1 MTGIYVMIKTF
12 LRQCYV
18 ITKWTFKLTIVF
30 RFDYCES
37 SLFLGLSSSEDSETS
52 GAFGL
57 RLKESAFV
65 WQALGLWTTVKVLSL
80 RLATNVKARQTGSAF
95 EISSS

>member
-65 WQALGLWTTVKVLSL
+65 WQALGLWTTVKVLST
-80 RLATNVKARQTGSAF
+80 RTCNQRNSMADGVCF
-95 EISSS
+95 